1 MELLFQQF
9 LKASEKT
16 PEKTA
21 IWCDGET
28 RTYARSGMRIRRDPK
43 EKLERQLQKVAATLH
58 RSHLFQ
64 TIYAT

>member
-28 RTYARSGMRIRRDPK
+28 RTYAEMRRLICCF
-43 EKLERQLQKVAATLH
+43 TN
-58 RSHLFQ
+58 
-64 TIYAT
+64 